1 MKWEIMKQALAAV
14 GVMAMTA
21 CGSTTPHLD
30 TVSGETVNRAKL
42 QQTID
47 PDAGATVRPVAE
59 LDGVSAKESVGR
71 YHDSFKAPPPTFEV
85 IFGSGA
91 SSGGR

>member
-1 MKWEIMKQALAAV
+1 MNCEIVKRVFAAMS
-14 GVMAMTA
+14 VMAMSA
-21 CGSTTPHLD
+21 CGSTTPNFD
-30 TVSGETVNRAKL
+30 NDSGATINRAKL
-42 QQTID
+42 QQTLN
-47 PDAGATVRPVAE
+47 PDAGATARPVAE
-59 LDGVSAKESVGR
+59 LDGVAAKESVGR